1 MPHNEMLGREDA
13 ALAALGHALTDH
25 GYRFTTVTPET
36 HRRVLERHGD
46 NPGTTLADVFGW
58 SRLFDP
64 AVLPPPM
71 LALLDRAGMLEA
83 ERGLLRSRV
92 RYSSLGTQLFVHS
105 AYPTSGADAV
115 FFGPDTYRFVRAL
128 RPLIPAGTSRIID
141 IGAGSGAGGLAA
153 AARLGAG
160 VEVVLGDI
168 NEAAL
173 RFCAVNAAINGMA
186 GVTCRQSDV
195 LAGIDGD
202 ADLIVA
208 NPPYL
213 VDSRRRRYR
222 HGGGALGWDLSARIA
237 EEAVRR
243 LRPGGR
249 LVLYTGSAVVDG
261 QDGFHAAMAARLAG
275 REWHYE
281 EVDPDVFGEELDTA
295 AYARADRIAAVL
307 LVVTQER

>member
-1 MPHNEMLGREDA
+1 MPHNETAGREDA
-13 ALAALGHALTDH
+13 ALAALGHALIDH

-36 HRRVLERHGD
+36 HRRVIERRGD
-46 NPGTTLADVFGW
+46 SPGTTLADVFGW
-58 SRLFDP
+58 SCLFDP

-71 LALLDRAGMLEA
+71 LTLLDRAGMLRA

-92 RYSSLGTQLFVHS
+92 RYSTLGDQLFIHS

-128 RPLIPAGTSRIID
+128 RPLIRPGTRRIID

-153 AARLGAG
+153 AQVAGGA
-160 VEVVLGDI
+160 EVVLGDI
-168 NEAAL
+168 NDAAL
-173 RFCAVNAAINGMA
+173 RLCAVNAAINRIA
-186 GVTCRQSDV
+186 NVTCPNSDV

-202 ADLIVA
+202 ADLIIA

-213 VDSRRRRYR
+213 VDPARRRYR
-222 HGGGALGWDLSARIA
+222 HGGGELGWDLSARIVDQA
-237 EEAVRR
+237 IGR

-249 LVLYTGSAVVDG
+249 LVVYTGSALVDG
-261 QDGFHAAMAARLAG
+261 QDGFRAAMAARLAG
-275 REWHYE
+275 RDWHYE
-281 EVDPDVFGEELDTA
+281 EIDPDVFGEELDTA